1 MFHHLGKEIMARLFK
16 LFLLHLFFFLGA
28 SVFTSKEEVDKM
40 GMGKELQGSSIQDFF
55 SPLSSSLL
63 KDGNSQPLV
72 VSPPETDIVVTMD
85 WHRTQQR

>member
-1 MFHHLGKEIMARLFK
+1 MARLFK

-28 SVFTSKEEVDKM
+28 SVFTSKEEVDQRWGWGRNYK
-40 GMGKELQGSSIQDFF
+40 GLRFKIF
-55 SPLSSSLL
+55 SPLSSLL

>member
-1 MFHHLGKEIMARLFK
+1 MARLFK

-28 SVFTSKEEVDKM
+28 SVLQARRTWIKL
-40 GMGKELQGSSIQDFF
+40 GMGRELQGLRSRSAF
-55 SPLSSSLL
+55 SPLSSVV
-63 KDGNSQPLV
+63 KKMENSHQPLV